1 MQLAEPWWY
10 YCSTIKSILCFYKWE
25 NANMGLVLQHPGGTI
40 AAPPLQQ
47 HEEQTNNLMTL

>member
-1 MQLAEPWWY
+1 
-10 YCSTIKSILCFYKWE
+10 
-25 NANMGLVLQHPGGTI
+25 MGLVLQHPGGTI